1 MKATPVL
8 LQRILLLIALTL
20 PSVNATWAFELIQL
34 KQQKPYVLEVR
45 YGAQENLPT
54 STEPSA
60 EFLANAES
68 LGIRVA
74 ATDANQIFSGPFTFG
89 FTLAPGQ
96 KAETYAVR
104 FQGEYQLQD
113 SGKSFEGASL
123 VRLKDWVLIAE
134 TSMTVLT
141 PNGEKRQIFSVAM
154 RLRAD

>member
-1 MKATPVL
+1 MKATPIL

-20 PSVNATWAFELIQL
+20 SSFNTAWAFELIQL

-45 YGAQENLPT
+45 YGTQENLPT

-68 LGIRVA
+68 LDIRVA
-74 ATDANQIFSGPFTFG
+74 PTDSNQIASGPFTFG
-89 FTLAPGQ
+89 FALAPGQ

-104 FQGEYQLQD
+104 FQGAYQLQD

-123 VRLKDWVLIAE
+123 VRLNEWVLIAE